1 LYCKLKNNQFY
12 IYKKLDDGKRYK
24 TRIKNKW

>member
-1 LYCKLKNNQFY
+1 MKLKYNQFY
-12 IYKKLDDGKRYK
+12 IYKKLDDGKSYK